1 MLRRH
6 ESEFTRAKTRAA
18 QSITRSWQHPDD
30 LPTDREI
37 RDELELMAERQHA
50 EGAADERRLLSLEA
64 LRLMRLLRSY
74 RPVLVGQLLSAS
86 EAANHS
92 AQQFEGRIHVFP
104 SSTAEVLLLLDREG
118 DRYDASFESTPRATR
133 LLLAKSTGLE
143 ILIHDDETSVFTST
157 DRFHLDGWMDVVEF
171 ERLLIERYPD
181 ITLGAEL
188 LEPVPEDRFEVYRM
202 LLAPLEHVRQNPKR
216 HPEGDA
222 LCHSLQVFDLARRHL
237 PYDEEFL
244 LAALLHDVG
253 KGIDRH
259 DHIRAA
265 LTALGDSITPRT
277 AWLIE
282 HHADATALREGKL
295 GARSRRRLEAD
306 ESFEELMLLSR
317 CDREGRQRRVEV
329 PELEDAIDYLREL
342 AEICGE

>member
-18 QSITRSWQHPDD
+18 QSITRGWQHPDD

-50 EGAADERRLLSLEA
+50 DGAADDRRLLGLDV

-74 RPVLVGQLLSAS
+74 RPVLVGTLLNDGDASAAPS
-86 EAANHS
+86 PGS
-92 AQQFEGRIHVFP
+92 FGRIHVFASAP
-104 SSTAEVLLLLDREG
+104 HEVQRLLDTDG
-118 DRYDASFESTPRATR
+118 VRYHTLIDHEHDATR
-133 LLLAKSTGLE
+133 LELMSPAGVE
-143 ILIHDDETSVFTST
+143 VIVHDDESSVFASG
-157 DRFHLDGWMDVVEF
+157 DGLQLRGWADLVEF
-171 ERLLIERYPD
+171 ERLLVERYPD

-202 LLAPLEHVRQNPKR
+202 LLAPLEHVRQSPKR

-222 LCHSLQVFDLARRHL
+222 LCHSLQVFDLARRQL

-265 LTALGDSITPRT
+265 LVALGDSITPRT

-295 GARSRRRLEAD
+295 GVRSRRRLEAD

-317 CDREGRQRRVEV
+317 CDREGRQRKVEV